1 MPEAPLRRAA
11 GLAERIATFCGD
23 LRYEQV
29 PASVIAEAKRHLLD
43 ALGIALAAAA
53 SREARRLEGAV
64 RAIGAGSESTV
75 IGFHE
80 PLGAAW
86 ATLVNGALIHALE
99 YDDTHTASVVH
110 GSSVVV
116 PAALASTERERRSGR
131 ELLTAIV
138 AGWEA
143 LIRLGAAAPGAF
155 QARGFQTTAVCGPFV
170 SAAIASRLMG
180 LSLAQTVD
188 AIGIAGSQASGV
200 FAFLDEGSTVK
211 ALHPGWA
218 AHAGFVAA
226 HLAAGGMTGPSTIF
240 ESKHGFYHVY
250 GGGSAAVERLA
261 RETATLGSA
270 WRLSEAS
277 LKLYPCCHYIHSF
290 LECVELIR
298 NESALTSEDIESV
311 ECWVPVEEAPIIC
324 DPWERRLSP
333 RTGYEAKFSLPYCI
347 AVLLIE
353 GRVNVATFDTD
364 ELSAAALALAKR
376 ISYTPIEEGG
386 FPARFPG
393 RVRITLKSRPGPLE
407 RSVDDV
413 RGSPVRPVST
423 DEVVAKFR
431 SNALRRVS
439 PAAADRV
446 VERVM
451 ALEDLPAVGRLSRD
465 LREVSGNDPESREK

>member
-1 MPEAPLRRAA
+1 MPEAPVRRAA
-11 GLAERIATFCGD
+11 GLAERIAAFCGD

-29 PASVIAEAKRHLLD
+29 PASVIAKAKHHLLD
-43 ALGIALAAAA
+43 ALGIALAASA
-53 SREARRLEGAV
+53 SHDARRLEGAV
-64 RAIGAGSESTV
+64 RAIGGGAESTV
-75 IGFHE
+75 IGFGK

-86 ATLVNGALIHALE
+86 ATLLNGALIHSLE
-99 YDDTHTASVVH
+99 YDDTHTASVIH

-116 PAALASTERERRSGR
+116 PAALASAERERRSGR

-143 LIRLGAAAPGAF
+143 LIRLGAAAPGAL

-180 LSLAQTVD
+180 LSLARTVD

-226 HLAAGGMTGPSTIF
+226 HLSAGGMTGPSTIF
-240 ESKHGFYHVY
+240 ESKHGFYSAY
-250 GGGSAAVERLA
+250 GGTGAAAARLA
-261 RETATLGSA
+261 QEAATLGSV
-270 WRLSEAS
+270 WRLSEAA

-290 LECVELIR
+290 LECVERIR
-298 NESALTSEDIESV
+298 SDSALAAEDIESV

-324 DPWERRLSP
+324 DPWERRLAP
-333 RTGYEAKFSLPYCI
+333 KTGYEAKFSLPYCI
-347 AVLLIE
+347 AVLLTE
-353 GRVNVATFDTD
+353 GRVDVATFDTD
-364 ELSAAALALAKR
+364 ALPVAALALAGR
-376 ISYTPIEEGG
+376 ISYTPIDNGG

-393 RVRITLKSRPGPLE
+393 RVRIRLRSRPDALE
-407 RSVDDV
+407 LSVDDV
-413 RGSPVRPVST
+413 RGSPARPASP
-423 DEVVAKFR
+423 DEVIAKFR
-431 SNALRRVS
+431 SNALRRIS

-451 ALEDLPAVGRLSRD
+451 DLEELTTVDRLSRD
-465 LREVSGNDPESREK
+465 LRDVPGADSGSRE